1 MHNYILI
8 LISVFATT
16 QLWAQP
22 VEDYALERLKPYK
35 LLQVSSYDSSGGN
48 NDRIHLK
55 IGESATL
62 AHLKGP
68 GRIVRI
74 WITIDSRD
82 PWFLR
87 RILLRMYWDGEEH
100 PSVNVPVGD
109 FFGTGFKYKHYI
121 SEYVGMTSGGYYC
134 YFPMPFQKSARI
146 EIKNQ
151 TGKPVYAFYYHIDVQ
166 QLDTP
171 LPGNTAYFHAFW
183 KRDIRTDDQE
193 NYEVLH
199 AKGVGHFIGLNMS
212 MQSLRGSLWYL
223 EGDEM
228 VWVDGEPHPSIYGTG
243 TEDYFTS
250 GWYFNRGEFH
260 APYHGLIIK
269 NDSLARIAAYRY
281 HIKDPI
287 PFTKSL
293 RFTIEHGHDNEEIA
307 DYASTAFWYQK
318 EPHNPFPPILKS
330 SLRIPLRTVVPPD
343 AIEMESLLAL
353 NSALEEAKVVEMS
366 DHGAEWGDLKQLQL
380 SGRANDSFLL
390 KIPAREDRYSGR
402 LFYTRGPG
410 YANVAIKHY
419 GERIAAIKG
428 EAKQIVPA
436 ADCRLDTLYVE
447 NGAIELEFVIQS
459 DQDRNQPLTIGLDAI
474 DLEPIRVFI
483 PQWQVI
489 GPFPNPRKSEAERLG
504 IDIAYAPEQ
513 EIDLEAVYKGT
524 DGQPVRWQL
533 IKTPESGYFNLVP
546 LFKPYELVV
555 AYALTWIWSPKAQ
568 TVPLLFSSDDGSK
581 VFLNDRQL
589 YRFLEVRIAAPD
601 DERIPLHLKAGW
613 NKLLLKIENNFGGY
627 SFYARIFD
635 PENSLIISALKQ
647 K

>member
-1 MHNYILI
+1 MIRYVLFFIF
-8 LISVFATT
+8 VFVTT

-22 VEDYALERLKPYK
+22 VEDYTLESLKPYK
-35 LLQVSSYDSSGGN
+35 MVQVSSYDSSGGN
-48 NDRIHLK
+48 NDRINLK
-55 IGESATL
+55 IGETATL
-62 AHLKGP
+62 ANLKGP

-87 RILLRMYWDGEEH
+87 RILLRMYWDGEEQ

-109 FFGTGFKYKHYI
+109 FFGTGFEYKHYI
-121 SEYVGMTSGGYYC
+121 SDYVGMTSGGYYC

-146 EIKNQ
+146 EIENQ
-151 TGKPVYAFYYHIDVQ
+151 TEKPVYAFYYHINYQ
-166 QLDTP
+166 QLDAP
-171 LPGNTAYFHAFW
+171 LPEDTAYFHAFW
-183 KRDIRTDDQE
+183 KRDVHTDYQE
-193 NYEVLH
+193 NYEVLY
-199 AKGVGHFIGLNMS
+199 AEGVGHFVGLNMS

-228 VWVDGEPHPSIYGTG
+228 VWVDGEPFPSVYGTG

-287 PFTKSL
+287 PFKKSL
-293 RFTIEHGHDNEEIA
+293 RFTVEHGHGNEEIA

-318 EPHNPFPPILKS
+318 EPHKSFPPILKS

-343 AIEMESLLAL
+343 AIELESLLPLDTAM
-353 NSALEEAKVVEMS
+353 NAKVVDMS
-366 DHGAEWGDLKQLQL
+366 DYGAEWSDLKQLQL
-380 SGRANDSFLL
+380 SGRENDSFVL

-410 YANVAIKHY
+410 YADVSIKHH
-419 GERIAAIKG
+419 GRRIAAING
-428 EAKQIVPA
+428 DAKQIVPA
-436 ADCRLDTLYVE
+436 ADCRLDTLYVVE
-447 NGAIELEFVIQS
+447 GVIELEFMIESNQM
-459 DQDRNQPLTIGLDAI
+459 QDKPLKVGLDAI
-474 DLEPIRVFI
+474 DLEPIRTFI

-489 GPFPNPRKSEAERLG
+489 GPFPNPRKSETDRLG
-504 IDIAYAPEQ
+504 IDIAYPPEND
-513 EIDLEAVYKGT
+513 INLDAVYKGAEN
-524 DGQPVRWQL
+524 QPVRWQL

-546 LFKPYELVV
+546 FFKPYELVV
-555 AYALTWIWSPKAQ
+555 AYALTWIWSPKPQ

-581 VFLNDRQL
+581 VFLNNQQL
-589 YRFLEVRIAAPD
+589 YRFLQVRIAAPD
-601 DERIPLHLKAGW
+601 DERIPLHLKKGW

-635 PENSLIISALKQ
+635 PDNSLIISATKQ